1 LRLTL
6 FLILA
11 CFTSACGGESTP
23 DPGET
28 GERDQLQWRLP
39 DRLRE
44 ISGLA
49 LTDDERLFGIAD
61 EEAIVYEL
69 DYTEGRLVKAFALGD
84 PVVLGDFEG
93 LAYLQQRFWL
103 MTSRGELYTTREGR
117 DGEHMAY
124 EKFDTGLVGEC
135 EFEGLAEVESRNTL
149 ALLCKDAKNKRE
161 LRVFEWSVDERR
173 LVKDGGFP
181 LPKKDIEEA
190 IGRKSVHPS
199 GLVMHPQLGTWWVLA
214 ARQFALFE
222 LDADGNLMDV
232 IMMLDEERHRQAEGI
247 ELTSDGRLLIADEGQ
262 NGSARLSVYEP
273 EEGNNKN

>member
-1 LRLTL
+1 MRLTL
-6 FLILA
+6 FLMLA
-11 CFTSACGGESTP
+11 CFTSACGGESTS
-23 DPGET
+23 DPGERD
-28 GERDQLQWRLP
+28 EREQRQWRLP

-69 DYTEGRLVKAFALGD
+69 DYAEGRLVKAFALGD

-93 LAYLQQRFWL
+93 LAYIQQRFWL
-103 MTSRGELYTTREGR
+103 MTSRGELYAAREGR
-117 DGEHMAY
+117 DGEHLDY
-124 EKFDTGLVGEC
+124 EKFDTGLEGEC

-149 ALLCKDAKNKRE
+149 ALLCKDAMKKRE

-173 LVKDGGFP
+173 LGNDGGFR
-181 LPKKDIEEA
+181 LPTKDIEEA
-190 IGRKSVHPS
+190 IGRKSVSPS
-199 GLVMHPQLGTWWVLA
+199 GLVMHPQFGTWWVLA

-222 LDADGNLMDV
+222 LDADGNLMGV
-232 IMMLDEERHRQAEGI
+232 IMMLDKERHRQAEGI
-247 ELTSDGRLLIADEGQ
+247 EVTSNGRLLIADEGQ